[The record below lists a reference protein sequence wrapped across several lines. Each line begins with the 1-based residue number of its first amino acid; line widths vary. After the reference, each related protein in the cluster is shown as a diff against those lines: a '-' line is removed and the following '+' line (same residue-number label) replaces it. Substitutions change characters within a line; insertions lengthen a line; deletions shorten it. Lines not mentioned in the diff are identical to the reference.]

1 MTKDVAVIGV
11 GQSSFVRGYE
21 GSIRELAFEAFREAM
36 QDAGITQKNVDASV
50 FCSAPEYDKQRSPA
64 GVLAEYLGLI
74 PQPTFYVE
82 TVCSSSSTG
91 VKVGY
96 SMIKSGLHDIV
107 VVLGFQK
114 MSEITSAES
123 QERMG
128 RGADIQWESPFG
140 TMMPAYY
147 AMYAQAYMA
156 KNGLTYDDLTGVRV
170 KSATYGTVNERAVY
184 RKGVKP
190 QDFDPNNPD
199 GKLAPMVASPLRV
212 GDCCANADGSSCII
226 LASAEKAKALS
237 KKPVWILGIGAASE
251 AVNMAGRPD
260 FSKGLNVGYKAAEQA
275 YKMAGVGPK
284 DIDIAEVH
292 DCFTIAEIM
301 AYEGLGFAKPGEGK
315 ELIRAKETYKEGR
328 IPVNVDGGLLS
339 KGHPIGATGGS
350 QMRTIV
356 LQLRGEAGQMQV
368 KDPEIGLVHNVGGVG
383 LYGNVTIF
391 GR

>member
-1 MTKDVAVIGV
+1 MAKDVAVIGV

-190 QDFDPNNPD
+190 QDFDPNNPE

-260 FSKGLNVGYKAAEQA
+260 FAKGLSVGYKAAEQA
-275 YKMAGVGPK
+275 YKMAGIGPK